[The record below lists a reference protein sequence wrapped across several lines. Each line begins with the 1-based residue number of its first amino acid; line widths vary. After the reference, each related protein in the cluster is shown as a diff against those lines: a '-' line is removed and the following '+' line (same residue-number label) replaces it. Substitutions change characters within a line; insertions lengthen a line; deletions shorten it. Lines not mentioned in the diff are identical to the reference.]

1 MHFLNSCSIIP
12 TIEEGFIKKPRQTVS
27 VSFWRKMATHIGTRM
42 LWTTFHIDHA
52 VVGAVG
58 VACVHASVV
67 VIAAAFVV

>member
-1 MHFLNSCSIIP
+1 MVGVSCCSCLVIVGA
-12 TIEEGFIKKPRQTVS
+12 EFGGGVFN
-27 VSFWRKMATHIGTRM
+27 
-42 LWTTFHIDHA
+42 A